1 MQEARLVIDNASPH
15 KSKSFEEN
23 IPKWEAKGLKIF
35 YLPPYSP
42 KMNLIEI
49 LWRFMK
55 YEWINFSAYKSWN
68 HLVDYIDGVL
78 NNFGQEYIITYG

>member
-1 MQEARLVIDNASPH
+1 
-15 KSKSFEEN
+15 
-23 IPKWEAKGLKIF
+23 
-35 YLPPYSP
+35 
-42 KMNLIEI
+42 
-49 LWRFMK
+49 MK